1 MLLLDPFFAE
11 FCSLKGWVM
20 LDMLFVREGI
30 GSLGVVPF
38 KFRANALSWERVMAA
53 ASATRSPFSS
63 SRICFC
69 S

>member
-1 MLLLDPFFAE
+1 MLLLDAFFAE
-11 FCSLKGWVM
+11 FCSLEGWVVVDK
-20 LDMLFVREGI
+20 LLAREGI
-30 GSLGVVPF
+30 GSLGVVVF

-63 SRICFC
+63 SRTFFC

>member
-11 FCSLKGWVM
+11 FCSLEGWVV
-20 LDMLFVREGI
+20 LDTLLARKGV